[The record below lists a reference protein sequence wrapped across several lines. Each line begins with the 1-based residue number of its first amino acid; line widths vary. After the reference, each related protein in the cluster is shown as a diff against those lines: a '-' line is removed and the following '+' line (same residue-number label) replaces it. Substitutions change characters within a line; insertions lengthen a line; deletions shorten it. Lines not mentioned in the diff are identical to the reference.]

1 MKTAVIIL
9 SLFLVNIAQALWVD
23 LWPGQAPGAKTPAA
37 GSEKINEGGRY
48 TDIEKPQYQFYPA
61 PKDKATGAAV
71 AIFPGGGYS
80 ILAMD
85 HEGHA
90 YAKWLNE
97 LGISAMLVKYR
108 VSGKDDFGY
117 FHPVPYLDARRAI
130 RTLRSRAAEWR
141 IDAQRIGVMGSSAG
155 GHLASTCAT
164 RFRDVFVSETQD
176 AIDLLDC
183 RPNFAVLI
191 YPVISLDSAISH
203 GGSRRRLLG
212 PQPDAKEIT
221 ELSGNLAVSAQTPPV
236 FLVSTADDGVDCRN
250 SLLFAAACK
259 EHKVLVSLYLFE
271 SGGHGYGL
279 NGIGEIAVWPDLLKP
294 WILRVS
300 VKK

>member
-130 RTLRSRAAEWR
+130 RTLRSRAASR
-141 IDAQRIGVMGSSAG
+141 IANTTSRSATAGNSIG
-155 GHLASTCAT
+155 
-164 RFRDVFVSETQD
+164 R
-176 AIDLLDC
+176 
-183 RPNFAVLI
+183 
-191 YPVISLDSAISH
+191 
-203 GGSRRRLLG
+203 
-212 PQPDAKEIT
+212 
-221 ELSGNLAVSAQTPPV
+221 
-236 FLVSTADDGVDCRN
+236 
-250 SLLFAAACK
+250 
-259 EHKVLVSLYLFE
+259 
-271 SGGHGYGL
+271 
-279 NGIGEIAVWPDLLKP
+279 
-294 WILRVS
+294 
-300 VKK
+300 